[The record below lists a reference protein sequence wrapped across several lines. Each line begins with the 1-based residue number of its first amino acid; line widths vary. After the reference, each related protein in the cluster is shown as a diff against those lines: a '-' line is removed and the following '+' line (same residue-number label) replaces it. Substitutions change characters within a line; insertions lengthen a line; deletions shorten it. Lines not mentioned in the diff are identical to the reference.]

1 MTPTD
6 DLRTELRELLDEEIP
21 SGGSESNTR
30 FTTAQI
36 DRLLTQAAN
45 VNEAAAAG
53 WLRKAGKL
61 QNELGRL
68 EETQAGDERQKRVN
82 LSTAIDYCLKMAN
95 EYKGLAAASSGG
107 SRSRLLALDPPT
119 VIETGEDG

>member
-1 MTPTD
+1 VNPTD
-6 DLRTELRELLDEEIP
+6 ELRTEVRELLDEEIP
-21 SGGSESNTR
+21 AAGQDTDTR
-30 FTTAQI
+30 FTAAQI

-61 QNELGRL
+61 QAELGRL

-82 LSTAIDYCLKMAN
+82 LSTAIDYCLKMAG
-95 EYKGLAAASSGG
+95 EYKALAAAAPGS
-107 SRSRLLALDPPT
+107 SRSRLLALEPPT
-119 VIETGEDG
+119 VL